1 MKAIPFEEDVAE
13 IEKKK
18 GQNAV
23 SIFSRALSNLAG
35 TAHPD
40 RSKAS
45 RRFWFAKS
53 NRAQDEL

>member
-13 IEKKK
+13 I
-18 GQNAV
+18 
-23 SIFSRALSNLAG
+23 FSRALNNLAG
-35 TAHPD
+35 AAHPD